1 MSVAEPAQLLAAIA
15 ARADAQMGGE
25 NFPVALRLLP
35 RSVRDDLA
43 RVYRFAR
50 FVDDIGDEELG
61 AELSPQASAAASPAV
76 SPLDAGTNAQ
86 RLVLLNVVEGELSG
100 LLAGTVT
107 TLPPVSALRPLVE
120 RRGVPVQA
128 FRDLVEANRRDQH
141 VSSYGTFEDLLAYCA
156 LSAAPVGRI
165 VLHVAGA
172 ATAANLADSDAVCAA
187 LQVLEHCQDVGEDA
201 RRGRVYLPTAD
212 LRAAGVDVA
221 ALPGHVTP
229 QALRDV
235 ITLQVARSRQ
245 LLLAGRPLVRR
256 LHGWARVAVAGYVAG
271 GLATADAL
279 EAAGHDVLG
288 RDVRPGKLRTAAWA
302 LRQLGR
308 RQ

>member
-15 ARADAQMGGE
+15 DRADAQMGAE

-35 RSVRDDLA
+35 RGVRDDLA

-50 FVDDIGDEELG
+50 FVDDIGDEDLG
-61 AELSPQASAAASPAV
+61 PGS
-76 SPLDAGTNAQ
+76 GTKEQ
-86 RLVLLNVVEGELSG
+86 RLVLLNLVEAELSG
-100 LLAGTVT
+100 LASGGVA
-107 TLPPVSALRPLVE
+107 TLSPVAALGPVIE

-128 FRDLVEANRRDQH
+128 FRDLVEANRLDQQI
-141 VSSYGTFEDLLAYCA
+141 SSYDTFDDLLAYCA

-172 ATAANLADSDAVCAA
+172 ATAANVADSDAVCAA

-221 ALPGHVTP
+221 TLPGRVTSP
-229 QALRDV
+229 ALRDAV
-235 ITLQVARSRQ
+235 TLQVARSRQ

-256 LHGWARVAVAGYVAG
+256 LRGWARVAVAGYVAG

-288 RDVRPGKLRTAAWA
+288 RDVRPSKLRTVTWA
-302 LRQLGR
+302 LRQLGSGR
-308 RQ
+308 